1 MASQWQIKKA
11 IVIGTGYVGLPTAI
25 MLARAG
31 LQVVGVDI
39 NENVVGDINEGISPI
54 REEQLQALMD
64 EPGVRRNLTAQ
75 TTPCLADVFIIA
87 VPTPLDQ
94 RRKVA
99 DLQHVI
105 EATESIL
112 PYLQAGNLVILESTV
127 PPLTCR
133 NLLTP
138 LLERNGLKVGRDIFL
153 AHCPERILPGHVLYE
168 IVHNDRMIGGTTP
181 EAGERAR
188 MLYSRFVE
196 GEPLITDDVTAEL
209 VKLMENTY
217 RDVNIAL
224 ANEFAAVAE
233 TLEVD
238 PMHAISLANRHP
250 RVSILRPGIGVGGH
264 CVPIDPWFI
273 KEVDPTN
280 SRLIFTARQ
289 TNDEQP
295 YRIAARIRRA
305 VSNIRDPDIIAVG
318 ATYKPDVCDLR
329 ESPALK
335 IVELLREDGYRVR
348 HYDPLVPEMGF
359 NSIVEICRGADCLVL
374 LVEHDVV
381 KQELT
386 NQYDAICQVMRH
398 PLILRFYADPIQKRS

>member
-11 IVIGTGYVGLPTAI
+11 VVIGTGYVGLPTAI

-39 NENVVGDINEGISPI
+39 NENVVGAINEGVLHI
-54 REEQLQALMD
+54 REEQLQALMH
-64 EPGVRRNLTAQ
+64 EPGVRHNLIALN
-75 TTPCLADVFIIA
+75 TPCLADVFIIA
-87 VPTPLDQ
+87 VPTPLDH
-94 RRKVA
+94 RKKAA
-99 DLQHVI
+99 DLHHVI

-138 LLERNGLKVGRDIFL
+138 LLERSGLKVGRDIFL
-153 AHCPERILPGHVLYE
+153 AHCPERILPGDVFYE
-168 IVHNDRMIGGTTP
+168 IIHNDRIIGGTTP
-181 EAGERAR
+181 EASERAR
-188 MLYSRFVE
+188 MLYTHFVE
-196 GEPLITDDVTAEL
+196 GELLITDDVTAEL
-209 VKLMENTY
+209 VKLMENAH

-238 PMHAISLANRHP
+238 PMRAISLANRHP

-305 VSNIRDPDIIAVG
+305 VSNIRDPNIIAIG
-318 ATYKPDVCDLR
+318 ATYKPNVCDLR

-359 NSIVEICRGADCLVL
+359 DSMVEICRGADCLVL

-381 KQELT
+381 KQELA
-386 NQYDAICQVMRH
+386 NQYDAICHAIRH
-398 PLILRFYADPIQKRS
+398 PLILRFYADPI